1 MLYRDCIGLAAIAAT
16 AGCASPV
23 WNWTPSAKSA
33 AVGQD
38 VAPASSGSQGNT
50 ASSAAELDAALM
62 PSPNWWHT
70 HAGVDT
76 TGHDSA
82 VDVAVDPRGRAIVL
96 ARLAGRAFGLLAYE
110 PDGTIAWTSTYRD
123 PLDDADLATK
133 LAIDTAGNI
142 YAAGSW
148 ERAASPLGGF
158 LVVAFDSTGALRW
171 SARSDGGGA
180 LSGLAVDGR
189 GHVVVTG
196 NGSDGTR
203 TLARTIAYDAG
214 GSIVWAASE
223 PGPLG
228 LGATG
233 RDVALDANANAY
245 VAGESSDGNQN
256 HLTVFAYDGTGTRL
270 WETRN
275 EEDPDHVPQTTA
287 QALALDLSGAPHVAF
302 ARAFRTTRD
311 AEPRVTLAVT
321 KYDPAGRAMWTATVD
336 QATRNI
342 ATAMAVDSEGRVTVT
357 GFAGNPSADSYL
369 TVQLDAAG
377 QLRWTERYA
386 WDGAG
391 AHQGRALALDG
402 SGNAYVGG
410 TAYGN
415 DGIARFGSIAYD
427 SSGHAL
433 FRKLDGDSSN
443 ANSLAAAIA
452 VDRSAALYVVGSVL
466 SIPHGVVGV
475 LRSAR

>member
-1 MLYRDCIGLAAIAAT
+1 MLHRGYIGLAAIAA

-23 WNWTPSAKSA
+23 WDWTPSAESA

-38 VAPASSGSQGNT
+38 GAPAPPGFHGNT
-50 ASSAAELDAALM
+50 LSSAAEPDAAPA

-70 HAGVDT
+70 HAGMDT
-76 TGHDSA
+76 TDRDSA

-96 ARLAGRAFGLLAYE
+96 ARLAGRAFGILAYE
-110 PDGTIAWTSTYRD
+110 PGGTIAWTSTYRD
-123 PLDDADLATK
+123 PSDDADLATK

-180 LSGLAVDGR
+180 LSGLAVDGK

-196 NGSDGTR
+196 NGTDGTR

-214 GSIVWAASE
+214 GSIAWAASE
-223 PGPLG
+223 PGPFG

-245 VAGESSDGNQN
+245 VAGESSDGSQN
-256 HLTVFAYDGTGTRL
+256 HLTVFAYDATGTRL
-270 WETRN
+270 WATRN

-287 QALALDLSGAPHVAF
+287 QALALDVSGAPHVAF

-311 AEPRVTLAVT
+311 AEPRVTLAVS
-321 KYDPAGRAMWTATVD
+321 KYDRAGRATWTAVVD

-357 GFAGNPSADSYL
+357 GFAGNPSPDSYL

-377 QLRWTERYA
+377 QLRWAERYA
-386 WDGAG
+386 WGGAG
-391 AHQGRALALDG
+391 ADQGRALALDG
-402 SGNAYVGG
+402 SGNAYVAG

-427 SSGHAL
+427 SSGNVL

-443 ANSLAAAIA
+443 ANSLTAAIA
-452 VDRSAALYVVGSVL
+452 VDTSAALYVVGSVL

-475 LRSAR
+475 LRSSR